1 MQVNLRSA
9 ITKASTLSLGLF
21 VAIGCSSNANTSS
34 GSDDGAG
41 SEIATS
47 VVSGALNNTEGSKLG
62 LNDLPRQPRPTGVEW
77 ILQKLNPIGT
87 AWAATWTCSGGTI
100 TPAFSGPGTYA
111 YTPVGCSIN
120 WGTGKTPSAT
130 WSSSFNL
137 AYGSTCDST
146 HAFILNQ
153 TTNCSVTRTTSAS
166 GNTRTLTGPDGSSY
180 SVTHD
185 TNGEGTG
192 WDSSVTPSPTNDGVV
207 ATCAAGGCA
216 SGLSLKVNGSHLT
229 GTLTPAGGSAD
240 RWWDHTVTTGSDG
253 VAVTISGTSRV
264 VSGTVIVQHNL
275 AKFTSTT
282 TFNNV
287 EYGDA
292 NCCFP
297 SGGSVTTTFSK
308 GPYQGKTETL
318 SFGTALGCGEATLT
332 KPDGVKVAFTL
343 KHCI

>member
-1 MQVNLRSA
+1 MQINLSSVMTTASA
-9 ITKASTLSLGLF
+9 LSLGLT
-21 VAIGCSSNANTSS
+21 VAVGCSSNTGSD
-34 GSDDGAG
+34 SDDGAG

-87 AWAATWTCSGGTI
+87 AWAATWTCSGGTL

-111 YTPVGCSIN
+111 YAPVGCAIS
-120 WGTGKTPSAT
+120 WGNGKTASAE
-130 WSSSFNL
+130 WSGSFSL
-137 AYGSTCDST
+137 AYGSTCDVT

-153 TTNCSVTRTTSAS
+153 TTDCSVTRTTDAA
-166 GNTRTLTGPDGSSY
+166 GNTRTLTGPDGNSY

-185 TNGEGTG
+185 TNGAGTG
-192 WDSSVTPSPTNDGVV
+192 WDASVAPTPTNDGVV

-216 SGLSLKVNGSHLT
+216 SGLTLKVNGSHLT
-229 GTLTPAGGSAD
+229 GMLTTAGGTAD

-253 VAVTISGTSRV
+253 VAVTISGTSRL

-275 AKFTSTT
+275 ARFTSTT

-287 EYGDA
+287 EYSDA

-297 SGGSVTTTFSK
+297 TGGNVTTTFSK
-308 GPYQGKTETL
+308 GPHQGKTETL
-318 SFGTALGCGEATLT
+318 SFGTGLGCGEATLT
-332 KPDGVKVAFTL
+332 KTDGAKEAFTL